1 MRLQRKDLTVSDLG
15 LTHVALAVRDLRAS
29 VSFYKQYAA
38 MKVVH
43 RRSAGAEAGVAWL
56 SDLTRPFVIVLIQA
70 PGLNDTPLGPFGHLG
85 VAVASREDVNRLAE
99 LAKADGRLADGPTDS
114 GPPVG
119 YWAYIRDPDGNT
131 LEVAYGQDVA
141 FAVQVAVDDG
151 NVNPEEA
158 DIGVRS

>member
-1 MRLQRKDLTVSDLG
+1 MSDLG
-15 LTHVALAVRDLRAS
+15 LTHVALAARDLRAS
-29 VSFYKQYAA
+29 VSFYEQYAA

-43 RRSAGAEAGVAWL
+43 RRWAGAEAGVAWM

-85 VAVASREDVNRLAE
+85 VAVSSREEVDRLVE
-99 LAKADGRLADGPTDS
+99 LALADGRLANGPTDS

-131 LEVAYGQDVA
+131 LEVAYGQEVA
-141 FAVQVAVDDG
+141 FTVQSALDSGATNLED
-151 NVNPEEA
+151 A
-158 DIGVRS
+158 DVGS